1 MTALTERFARAVDYA
16 RTAHAGQTRKGTAI
30 PYITHLLGVAA
41 LVLEFGGDEDQA
53 IAGLLHDTLEDCGA
67 HHEPIIRQQFGARVA
82 DIVLACT
89 DGTAEAKGSHT
100 DPEAKRREWLARKQA
115 YLAHLAEASDDV
127 LLVSACDKL
136 HNARAIV
143 QDIEDPSVGLA
154 VFERFKAGQEGTLA
168 YYESL
173 ARQFVESCVA
183 PAPAIDSCVSAM
195 HALSGS
201 RSRVPLIALSNNDRH

>member
-67 HHEPIIRQQFGARVA
+67 HHEPIIRQQFGDRVA
-82 DIVLACT
+82 ESVLACT
-89 DGTAEAKGSHT
+89 DGTAEDKGTHT
-100 DPEAKRREWLARKQA
+100 DPDAKRRDWLARKQA
-115 YLAHLAEASDDV
+115 YLAHLADASDDV

-143 QDIEDPSVGLA
+143 QDIEDPAVGLA
-154 VFERFKAGQEGTLA
+154 VFDRFKAGRDGTLA

-173 ARQFVESCVA
+173 ARALSIRGLRVA
-183 PAPAIDSCVSAM
+183 KVLDEVVGRM
-195 HALSGS
+195 HALSGLTE
-201 RSRVPLIALSNNDRH
+201 RTGLLGQGE

>member
-67 HHEPIIRQQFGARVA
+67 HHEPIIRQHFGDRVA

-89 DGTAEAKGSHT
+89 DGTAEDKGTHT
-100 DPEAKRREWLARKQA
+100 DPEAKRRNWLARKQA

-143 QDIEDPSVGLA
+143 QDIEGPTVGLA
-154 VFERFKAGQEGTLA
+154 VFQRFKAGRSETLA

-173 ARQFVESCVA
+173 VRRFAAASSA
-183 PAPAIDSCVSAM
+183 PAQSLDAAVARMHMACGVSRN
-195 HALSGS
+195 AL
-201 RSRVPLIALSNNDRH
+201 

>member
-67 HHEPIIRQQFGARVA
+67 HHEPVIREQFGDRVA

-89 DGTAEAKGSHT
+89 DGTAEDKGTHT
-100 DPEAKRREWLARKQA
+100 DPEAKRRDWLARKQA
-115 YLAHLAEASDDV
+115 YLAHLANASHDV

-136 HNARAIV
+136 HNARSIV
-143 QDIEDPSVGLA
+143 QDIEDPAVGLA
-154 VFERFKAGQEGTLA
+154 VFDRFKAGREGTLA

-173 ARQFVESCVA
+173 ARRFAASGTTPAQSLDLAVA
-183 PAPAIDSCVSAM
+183 RMHVACGAPRHPLQSA
-195 HALSGS
+195 
-201 RSRVPLIALSNNDRH
+201 